1 MAESGDGVGEVVCS
15 GEFPTGV
22 KMNGVD
28 DNGRPVGISDID
40 SIQLKI
46 ADFNRDGEI
55 DSTEGCSP
63 KNALYSREEHEA
75 C

>member
-1 MAESGDGVGEVVCS
+1 MGEVVCS

-40 SIQLKI
+40 STQLKI
-46 ADFNRDGEI
+46 ADFTDYRQEKI
-55 DSTEGCSP
+55 EQQLE
-63 KNALYSREEHEA
+63 KNE
-75 C
+75 

>member
-1 MAESGDGVGEVVCS
+1 MGEVVCS

-46 ADFNRDGEI
+46 ADFTDYRQEKI
-55 DSTEGCSP
+55 E
-63 KNALYSREEHEA
+63 
-75 C
+75 

>member
-40 SIQLKI
+40 STQVSISVSI
-46 ADFNRDGEI
+46 V
-55 DSTEGCSP
+55 
-63 KNALYSREEHEA
+63 
-75 C
+75 

>member
-1 MAESGDGVGEVVCS
+1 MAESGNGVGEVVCS

-40 SIQLKI
+40 STQLKI
-46 ADFNRDGEI
+46 ADFTDYRQEKIEQQLEKNEEGER
-55 DSTEGCSP
+55 SV
-63 KNALYSREEHEA
+63 
-75 C
+75 